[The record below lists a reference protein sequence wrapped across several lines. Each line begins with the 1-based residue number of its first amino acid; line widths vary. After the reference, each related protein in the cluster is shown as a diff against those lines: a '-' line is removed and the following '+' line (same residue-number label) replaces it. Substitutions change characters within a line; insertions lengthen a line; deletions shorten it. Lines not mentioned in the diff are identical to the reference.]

1 MGSMPV
7 QLKSHAK
14 VQPVATSAHSRP
26 LTHGSGDSGT
36 ASLPVAT
43 SQRRSL
49 EPAALPARS
58 PNLTAPQQIGAIAKA
73 SGVPIKTIRYYEEIG
88 LLQSSGRTEGGYRL
102 FDGDVLSRL
111 NFIKR
116 SQQVGLSLADI
127 KELLDIHDQ
136 GGLPCDRVRGR
147 LTSKMAEIDQ
157 QIEQLQT
164 LKQQLGELLV
174 RDRPLDEFG
183 EHAICP
189 ILEQEHL

>member
-1 MGSMPV
+1 MPA
-7 QLKSHAK
+7 QLRS
-14 VQPVATSAHSRP
+14 QSTAT
-26 LTHGSGDSGT
+26 LTAIPS
-36 ASLPVAT
+36 PNY
-43 SQRRSL
+43 RRSL
-49 EPAALPARS
+49 EPIDSPSRPAQ
-58 PNLTAPQQIGAIAKA
+58 LAAPQQIGAIAKA

-88 LLQSSGRTEGGYRL
+88 LLHASGRTEGGYRL

-116 SQQVGLSLADI
+116 SQQVGLSLAEI

-136 GGLPCDRVRGR
+136 GGLPCHRVRGR

-164 LKQQLGELLV
+164 LKQQLGELLIH
-174 RDRPLDEFG
+174 DRPLDELD